1 MTPHY
6 PPTNPHDLAPL
17 ADAPL
22 ALITGAA
29 KRVGRATALELA
41 RRGCNILIHSNT
53 SAADA
58 APLLTDINALGRR
71 AALWTLDL
79 SDLHTVD
86 RAASDLA
93 RVLPRLDILVHNASI
108 YGKTPLDA
116 ITPDEFTRYAAVNA
130 GAPLILTRHLA
141 PLLARSPLPGGA
153 SIVAMLDIHAMG
165 LPRRDFTAYA
175 MSKAALHEMVRSL
188 ARDLA
193 PRTRVNGIAPG
204 VVAWPEQGY
213 ESDESAQRAYLAR
226 IPLERPGTPADAAGA
241 VAWLALDAPYIT
253 GQTIRLDGGRSL
265 L

>member
-1 MTPHY
+1 MTSHH
-6 PPTNPHDLAPL
+6 PPTNPLELATL

-29 KRVGRATALELA
+29 KRVGRAIALELA

-53 SAADA
+53 SAGDA
-58 APLLTDINALGRR
+58 ATLDAEIRTRGRR
-71 AALWTLDL
+71 TAHWSLDL

-93 RVLPRLDILVHNASI
+93 RSLPRLDILVHNASI

-116 ITPDEFTRYAAVNA
+116 VTPAEFARYAAVNA

-141 PLLARSPLPGGA
+141 PLLARSPLPGGG

-213 ESDESAQRAYLAR
+213 ESDADAQAAYLAR
-226 IPLERPGTPADAAGA
+226 IPLDRAGTPADAAGA
-241 VAWLALDAPYIT
+241 VAWLALEATYIT